1 MFTGRSVMRL
11 AAAAVVAAMIGA
23 CAAGAGEPDDEG
35 FVPLFNGKDLAGW
48 KTTGNWTVQ
57 QDAVLAL
64 KPRPGER
71 GWQRYGAYLWAEKPY
86 GDFVLDLEYK
96 IPKGGNSGVF
106 VRVEDLKSPVSNGIE
121 VQILDSHGKKEP
133 LGQHD
138 CGGVIGTVG
147 PSRNMSKP
155 AGQWNRMIVT
165 CKGSQMQVALN
176 GRQIIDLKL
185 DTSAMKNR
193 PLTGY
198 VGLQDHGQPI
208 WFRNIKIKQL
218 D

>member
-1 MFTGRSVMRL
+1 MGATRKTTFLVVSLL
-11 AAAAVVAAMIGA
+11 AAVLPAHAARAA
-23 CAAGAGEPDDEG
+23 EDEG
-35 FVPLFNGKDLAGW
+35 FVPLLNGKDLTGW
-48 KTTGNWTVQ
+48 KTKGNWV
-57 QDAVLAL
+57 VEPEGVVAL

-71 GWQRYGAYLWAEKPY
+71 GWQRYDAYLWTEKPY
-86 GDFVLDLEYK
+86 ADFVLDLEYK

-106 VRVEDLKSPVSNGIE
+106 VRVRDLKSPVATGIE
-121 VQILDSHGKKEP
+121 IQILDSHGKKEP
-133 LGQHD
+133 LGAHD

-147 PSRNMSKP
+147 PSKNMSKP

-165 CKGSQMQVALN
+165 CKKSLMQVKLN
-176 GRQIIDLKL
+176 GQQIIDLKL
-185 DTSAMKNR
+185 DQSAMKDR

-208 WFRNIKIKQL
+208 RFRNIRLKQL